1 MKIRLKTS
9 LFKAFQAIWVSADS
23 APMKARTP
31 EGFASFPITT
41 NRSEKWTGPP
51 RGRLNIAAQPG
62 RQIGSLMSQNSPCFS
77 HPKKVRASFLAAL
90 FLLGFSSPA
99 LHAQSS
105 NEQSL
110 TTDGGAIRNQIERNL
125 PPPALPE
132 VTPKPAPKV
141 PKASEESGEKI
152 VVSRFRFV
160 GNTLLS
166 DRALTRS
173 VELYVNRPVDFNEL
187 QNAAAMAAL
196 AYRDKGYVA
205 TVSIPRQ
212 EIEGGVVTLKVVES
226 KYAGAS
232 IDGSS
237 SGRINSELI
246 LARVEKAMS
255 LEPAV
260 NVNVL
265 DRAMLLINDLPGASV
280 QAGLAAGANEGE
292 TAVVLQSAY
301 KPVLTGAL
309 NIDSYGALTTGPE
322 RMLFDAALNSPAGRG
337 EQYTMGLLATEGVRY
352 GRLGVSV
359 PVGLY
364 GTRLGINSS
373 HMNYTV
379 IGGSAV
385 ASNIYGNST
394 TVGIDVSYPVVR
406 SQQANLFLTGGTTG
420 KIFENYAGPMLTR
433 SSESLTAT
441 VAVNGNWVDRVFN
454 GASNQAS
461 LSLTTGNLHIRDE
474 TSRLSDASAAATE
487 GGFSKINAAI
497 TRNQAVRDGVSLVL
511 SLTGQLASK
520 NLDSSEKLFLGGPSG
535 VRGYPVS
542 EGGGSQGHLGTVELR
557 MQLPRKF
564 ELRLFYDSGRV
575 KQNVNDYASMP
586 SPNWLNY
593 HSQGASLLWQ
603 APRNIT
609 FTATLAQRIGENPY
623 PDIVTGNDQDGT
635 KKFSRLWLSASMPF

>member
-1 MKIRLKTS
+1 MSQKSSCFSRRKTARAS
-9 LFKAFQAIWVSADS
+9 LVVAFFSFV
-23 APMKARTP
+23 
-31 EGFASFPITT
+31 FASPT
-41 NRSEKWTGPP
+41 
-51 RGRLNIAAQPG
+51 
-62 RQIGSLMSQNSPCFS
+62 
-77 HPKKVRASFLAAL
+77 
-90 FLLGFSSPA
+90 

-105 NEQSL
+105 

-125 PPPALPE
+125 PAPALPE
-132 VTPKPAPKV
+132 VTPKPAPKA

-166 DRALTRS
+166 DRALARS

-212 EIEGGVVTLKVVES
+212 EIDDGVVTLKVVES

-237 SGRINSELI
+237 NGRINSELI
-246 LARVEKAMS
+246 LARVEKAMR

-265 DRAMLLINDLPGASV
+265 DRTLLLINDLPGASV
-280 QAGLAAGANEGE
+280 QGGLAAGSNEGE
-292 TAVVLQSAY
+292 STVVLQSSH
-301 KPVLTGAL
+301 KPLITGAL
-309 NIDSYGALTTGPE
+309 NIDSYGARTTGPE

-352 GRLGVSV
+352 GRLGVSI
-359 PVGLY
+359 PTGMN
-364 GTRLGINSS
+364 GARIGINSS
-373 HMNYTV
+373 YMDYTV
-379 IGGSAV
+379 IAGSAV
-385 ASNIYGNST
+385 ASNIHGNST
-394 TVGIDVSYPVVR
+394 SVGFDVSYPAIR
-406 SQQANLFLTGGTTG
+406 SQQANLFLTGGLTG
-420 KIFENYAGPMLTR
+420 KIFENYSGSLLSR
-433 SSESLTAT
+433 SSESLAGT
-441 VAVNGNWVDRVFN
+441 VAMNGNWVDSHFS

-461 LSLTTGNLHIRDE
+461 LSLTAGNLHIRDE
-474 TSRLSDASAAATE
+474 QSRLSDAATAATE
-487 GGFSKINAAI
+487 GAFNKLNAAI

-511 SLTGQLASK
+511 SLSGQLASK
-520 NLDSSEKLFLGGPSG
+520 NLDSSEKFFLGGPNG

-542 EGGGSQGHLGTVELR
+542 EGGGSQGHLGVVELR
-557 MQLPRKF
+557 MQLPKNF

-575 KQNVNDYASMP
+575 KQNVKDYAGMP
-586 SPNWLNY
+586 SPNWLSY
-593 HSQGASLLWQ
+593 HSHGGSLIWQG
-603 APRNIT
+603 PRNIT

-635 KKFSRLWLSASMPF
+635 KKISRLWLSANMPF

>member
-1 MKIRLKTS
+1 
-9 LFKAFQAIWVSADS
+9 
-23 APMKARTP
+23 
-31 EGFASFPITT
+31 
-41 NRSEKWTGPP
+41 
-51 RGRLNIAAQPG
+51 
-62 RQIGSLMSQNSPCFS
+62 MSQNSPCFS
-77 HPKKVRASFLAAL
+77 RQKKARASLLAGL
-90 FLLGFSSPA
+90 FLLVFASPA

-110 TTDGGAIRNQIERNL
+110 TTDAGAIRNQIERNL
-125 PPPALPE
+125 PTPALPE
-132 VTPKPAPKV
+132 VSPKPVAKTPKP
-141 PKASEESGEKI
+141 SEENSEKI

-166 DRALTRS
+166 DRALARS

-237 SGRINSELI
+237 NGRINSELI

-265 DRAMLLINDLPGASV
+265 DRALLLINDLPGASV
-280 QAGLAAGANEGE
+280 QGGLAAGDNEGD
-292 TAVVLQSAY
+292 TRVVLQSSD
-301 KPVLTGAL
+301 KPVITGAL

-322 RMLFDAALNSPAGRG
+322 RMLFDAALNSPSGRG
-337 EQYTMGLLATEGVRY
+337 EQYTMGLLATHGVRY
-352 GRLGVSV
+352 GRLGISV

-364 GTRLGINSS
+364 GTRMG
-373 HMNYTV
+373 MNGSYMDYTV
-379 IGGSAV
+379 IAGSAV
-385 ASNIYGNST
+385 ASDIHGNST
-394 TVGIDVSYPVVR
+394 SVGMDVSHPVVR
-406 SQQANLFLTGGTTG
+406 SQQANLFLTGGLTG
-420 KIFENYAGPMLTR
+420 KIFENFAGTILTR
-433 SSESLTAT
+433 SSQSVAAT
-441 VAVNGNWVDRVFN
+441 VAMNGNWVDRIFN

-461 LSLTTGNLHIRDE
+461 LSITTGDLHIRDE
-474 TSRLSDASAAATE
+474 QSRVSDAATA
-487 GGFSKINAAI
+487 GTNGRFNKLNAAI
-497 TRNQAVRDGVSLVL
+497 TRNQVVRDGVSLVL
-511 SLTGQLASK
+511 SVNGQYALQ
-520 NLDSSEKLFLGGPSG
+520 NLDASEKFFLGGPSG

-557 MQLPRKF
+557 TKLPKNW

-575 KQNVNDYASMP
+575 KQNINDYPGAP
-586 SPNWLNY
+586 TPNWLNY
-593 HSQGASLLWQ
+593 RSHGASLIWQ
-603 APRNIT
+603 APRSIT
-609 FTATLAQRIGENPY
+609 LTATLAQRIGDNPY
-623 PDIVTGNDQDGT
+623 PDIATGNDQDGT
-635 KKFSRLWLSASMPF
+635 KKISRLWLSVNMPF